1 MATLSDDL
9 LKIARRCAD
18 KLTLSKRQTVPA
30 LEDLEEECEGEIE
43 EMLALL
49 QDEDVFG
56 EVDLNEQQRLV
67 DQIEAALPEQTR
79 TLVAELTDQHTK
91 HVWLQ
96 QEAAY
101 HLGLAV
107 GMKLARAKGDGG
119 EVPGSEEEE
128 EEEDED
134 EDRAWPGGGPDE
146 ED

>member
-18 KLTLSKRQTVPA
+18 KLTLSRRQPVPA
-30 LEDLEEECEGEIE
+30 LEDIEETCEAEIE

-56 EVDLNEQQRLV
+56 EVDLNQQQRLA
-67 DQIEAALPEQTR
+67 DQIEAALPEKTR
-79 TLVAELTDQHTK
+79 PLVAELTDQHTR

-101 HLGLAV
+101 HIGLAV
-107 GMKLARAKGDGG
+107 GMKVARTGAAGG
-119 EVPGSEEEE
+119 ETPENDE
-128 EEEDED
+128 EEEDD
-134 EDRAWPGGGPDE
+134 EDHAWPGGGPDE
-146 ED
+146 EQ

>member
-1 MATLSDDL
+1 MATLSDEL

-18 KLTLSKRQTVPA
+18 KLTLSRRLTVPA
-30 LEDLEEECEGEIE
+30 LEDLEEDCEGEIE

-49 QDEDVFG
+49 QDEDIFG
-56 EVDLNEQQRLV
+56 EVDLNEQQRLA
-67 DQIEAALPEQTR
+67 DQIEAALPEQAR
-79 TLVAELTDQHTK
+79 PLVAELGDQHTK

-107 GMKLARAKGDGG
+107 GMKLARMKADGG
-119 EVPGSEEEE
+119 ESPEPED
-128 EEEDED
+128 EEEDDD